1 MIHQEQKLIRVLL
14 PLKAYLFAVVNMSC
28 FRENLYQGLKLY
40 NFFLY
45 RSSFSDFAQKH
56 GKDERFRN
64 IEKMRERESLFNEY
78 LLDVR
83 KREKEEKVLRRE
95 QVRLLWT
102 YLPPPSYCQDRLAN
116 VLTTEYY

>member
-1 MIHQEQKLIRVLL
+1 V
-14 PLKAYLFAVVNMSC
+14 ASLF
-28 FRENLYQGLKLY
+28 
-40 NFFLY
+40 Y

-83 KREKEEKVLRRE
+83 KREKEEKVMRRE
-95 QVRLLWT
+95 QVRLLGT
-102 YLPPPSYCQDRLAN
+102 YLPSPPYFH
-116 VLTTEYY
+116 

>member
-1 MIHQEQKLIRVLL
+1 
-14 PLKAYLFAVVNMSC
+14 LF
-28 FRENLYQGLKLY
+28 
-40 NFFLY
+40 

-83 KREKEEKVLRRE
+83 KREKEEKVMRRE
-95 QVRLLWT
+95 QVRLF
-102 YLPPPSYCQDRLAN
+102 
-116 VLTTEYY
+116 

>member
-1 MIHQEQKLIRVLL
+1 M
-14 PLKAYLFAVVNMSC
+14 VVYFS
-28 FRENLYQGLKLY
+28 FS
-40 NFFLY
+40 Y

-83 KREKEEKVLRRE
+83 KREKEEKVMRRE
-95 QVRLLWT
+95 QVRLLRT
-102 YLPPPSYCQDRLAN
+102 DCLPHAGRWILAN
-116 VLTTEYY
+116 DLTAEYC

>member
-1 MIHQEQKLIRVLL
+1 MVVYI
-14 PLKAYLFAVVNMSC
+14 PLC
-28 FRENLYQGLKLY
+28 
-40 NFFLY
+40 

-83 KREKEEKVLRRE
+83 KREKEEKVMRRE
-95 QVRLLWT
+95 QVRLLRT
-102 YLPPPSYCQDRLAN
+102 DCLPHAGRWILASDLTAEYC
-116 VLTTEYY
+116 

>member
-1 MIHQEQKLIRVLL
+1 
-14 PLKAYLFAVVNMSC
+14 
-28 FRENLYQGLKLY
+28 
-40 NFFLY
+40 LY

-83 KREKEEKVLRRE
+83 KREKEEKVMRRE
-95 QVRLLWT
+95 QVRLL
-102 YLPPPSYCQDRLAN
+102 
-116 VLTTEYY
+116 

>member
-1 MIHQEQKLIRVLL
+1 
-14 PLKAYLFAVVNMSC
+14 MS
-28 FRENLYQGLKLY
+28 Y
-40 NFFLY
+40 NSFLY

-83 KREKEEKVLRRE
+83 KREKEEKVMRRE
-95 QVRLLWT
+95 QVRLL
-102 YLPPPSYCQDRLAN
+102 
-116 VLTTEYY
+116 

>member
-1 MIHQEQKLIRVLL
+1 MLI
-14 PLKAYLFAVVNMSC
+14 
-28 FRENLYQGLKLY
+28 QGLKLSF
-40 NFFLY
+40 NSFLH

-83 KREKEEKVLRRE
+83 KREKEEKVMRRE

-102 YLPPPSYCQDRLAN
+102 YYLRQPSVKDRPMLAI
-116 VLTTEYY
+116 VLTAEYC

>member
-1 MIHQEQKLIRVLL
+1 M
-14 PLKAYLFAVVNMSC
+14 
-28 FRENLYQGLKLY
+28 ENLYQGLKWLC
-40 NFFLY
+40 NSLLC

-83 KREKEEKVLRRE
+83 KREKEEKVMRRE
-95 QVRLLWT
+95 QVRLLGT
-102 YLPPPSYCQDRLAN
+102 
-116 VLTTEYY
+116 